1 MKISESFRSLSR
13 RQLPTAEEVDARR
26 EANSV
31 RERIRED
38 EAALRNELNAQFR
51 GPR

>member
-1 MKISESFRSLSR
+1 MKISERIKSRFR
-13 RQLPTAEEVDARR
+13 RQLPTAEELDARA
-26 EANSV
+26 EADSV

>member
-1 MKISESFRSLSR
+1 MKISERIKSPFRP
-13 RQLPTAEEVDARR
+13 QPATAEELAART
-26 EANSV
+26 EAESV
-31 RERIRED
+31 REQIRED